1 MSKSIFIDASNAEET
16 RVMATSNGKLD
27 DYEIETG
34 KKKCY

>member
-16 RVMATSNGKLD
+16 RVAVTSNGKLD

-34 KKKCY
+34 KKNAK